1 MIFQGFRALYPKGTA
16 MLATPIVKWAGGKGR
31 LLSQYEP
38 YLPTQFKRYFE
49 PFAGGAAVFFW
60 LRNQRGA
67 KFPATLNDSNEEL
80 VNCYQVVQQQPDPLL
95 ERLREM
101 AALHSNEYYYE
112 VRADRP
118 EDSLQRAA
126 RLIYLNKTCYNGL
139 YRVNASGGF
148 NVPIGRYKDPSIV
161 QEDKIRAAHA
171 ALKGV
176 QLWNKSFDEAALA
189 ARKGDFVYFDPPYQ
203 PLNATSNFTSYTKDQ
218 FGMEQQCHLAEVF
231 KQLVKRGCHVLLSN
245 SNSELIR
252 NLYRDYQQVE
262 VQAPRFINSKAAG
275 RASIAELLIL
285 ASPAESE

>member
-1 MIFQGFRALYPKGTA
+1 MV
-16 MLATPIVKWAGGKGR
+16 ATPIVKWAGGKGR

-38 YLPTQFKRYFE
+38 YLPSQFKRYFE

-60 LRNQRGA
+60 LRTQRGS
-67 KFPATLNDSNEEL
+67 KFSATLNDSNEEL
-80 VNCYQVVQQQPDPLL
+80 INCYKVVQSEPEPLL

-101 AALHSNEYYYE
+101 AAHHSQDFYYQI
-112 VRADRP
+112 RAERP
-118 EDSLQRAA
+118 EQALERAA

-161 QEDKIRAAHA
+161 QEDKIRSAHTA
-171 ALKGV
+171 FQGV

-203 PLNATSNFTSYTKDQ
+203 PLTATSNFTSYTKDQ
-218 FGMEQQCHLAEVF
+218 FGMEQQCHLAEIF

-245 SNSELIR
+245 SDSELVR
-252 NLYRDYQQVE
+252 NLYRGFRQVE
-262 VQAPRFINSKAAG
+262 IQAPRFINSKAAG
-275 RASIAELLIL
+275 RSSIAELLIL
-285 ASPAESE
+285 AAPAESVSTSPE

>member
-1 MIFQGFRALYPKGTA
+1 

-49 PFAGGAAVFFW
+49 PFAGGAAIFFR
-60 LRNQRGA
+60 LRNERGR
-67 KFPATLNDSNEEL
+67 KFPAILNDSNEEL
-80 VNCYQVVQQQPDPLL
+80 INCYQVVQSQPEPLL

-101 AALHSNEYYYE
+101 AARHSQDHYYQI
-112 VRADRP
+112 RAARP
-118 EDSLQRAA
+118 EQSLERAA

-171 ALKGV
+171 ALQGV
-176 QLWNKSFDEAALA
+176 QFWNKEFDEAALA

-203 PLNATSNFTSYTKDQ
+203 PLTATSNFTSYTRDQ
-218 FGMEQQCHLAEVF
+218 FGMAQQCHLAEVF

-245 SNSELIR
+245 SDSELVR
-252 NLYRDYQQVE
+252 NLYRDYRQVE
-262 VQAPRFINSKAAG
+262 IQAPRFINSKAAG
-275 RASIAELLIL
+275 RSSIVELLIL
-285 ASPAESE
+285 ASPAERDAASQE

>member
-1 MIFQGFRALYPKGTA
+1 MV
-16 MLATPIVKWAGGKGR
+16 ATPIVKWAGGKGR

-60 LRNQRGA
+60 LRNHRGL
-67 KFPATLNDSNEEL
+67 KFSATLNDSNEEL
-80 VNCYQVVQQQPDPLL
+80 INCYQVVQSQPGPLL

-101 AALHSNEYYYE
+101 AARHGQEFYYQ
-112 VRADRP
+112 VRAERP
-118 EDSLQRAA
+118 ENPLERAA

-148 NVPIGRYKDPSIV
+148 NVPIGRYQDPAIV
-161 QEDKIRAAHA
+161 QEEKILAAHA
-171 ALKGV
+171 ALQGV
-176 QLWNKSFDEAALA
+176 QLKTTGFDEAALA

-203 PLNATSNFTSYTKDQ
+203 PLTATSNFTSYTKDQ

-245 SNSELIR
+245 SDSELVR

-262 VQAPRFINSKAAG
+262 VRAPRFINSKAAG
-275 RASIAELLIL
+275 RSSIAELLIL
-285 ASPAESE
+285 ANPPEIDSVSPE

>member
-1 MIFQGFRALYPKGTA
+1 MV
-16 MLATPIVKWAGGKGR
+16 ATPIVKWAGGKGR

-38 YLPTQFKRYFE
+38 YLPTRFKRYIE

-60 LRNQRGA
+60 LRNQHGP
-67 KFPATLNDSNEEL
+67 KFSATLNDSNEEL
-80 VNCYQVVQQQPDPLL
+80 INCYQVVQSQPEPLL
-95 ERLREM
+95 ERLRGM
-101 AALHSNEYYYE
+101 AARHGTDYYYE
-112 VRADRP
+112 VRAERP
-118 EDSLQRAA
+118 VEPLERAA

-148 NVPIGRYKDPSIV
+148 NVPIGRYQDPAIA
-161 QEDKIRAAHA
+161 QEDKILAAHT
-171 ALKGV
+171 ALQGV
-176 QLWNKSFDEAALA
+176 QLKTVSFDEAALA

-245 SNSELIR
+245 SDSELVR

-262 VQAPRFINSKAAG
+262 IQAPRFINSKAAG
-275 RASIAELLIL
+275 RSSIAELLIL
-285 ASPAESE
+285 ASPPATDLASPE

>member
-1 MIFQGFRALYPKGTA
+1 

-38 YLPTQFKRYFE
+38 YLPIRFKRYFE

-60 LRNQRGA
+60 LRNHRGL
-67 KFPATLNDSNEEL
+67 KFSATLNDSNEEL
-80 VNCYQVVQQQPDPLL
+80 INCYQVVQSQPEPLL

-101 AALHSNEYYYE
+101 AAHHSHDYYYQ
-112 VRADRP
+112 VRAERP
-118 EDSLQRAA
+118 EPALERAA

-161 QEDKIRAAHA
+161 QEDKIRAAHL
-171 ALKGV
+171 ALQGV
-176 QLWNKSFDEAALA
+176 QLCNKGFDEAALA

-245 SNSELIR
+245 SDSDLVR
-252 NLYRDYQQVE
+252 NLYRDFRQVE
-262 VQAPRFINSKAAG
+262 IQAPRFINSKAAG
-275 RASIAELLIL
+275 RSSIAELLIL
-285 ASPAESE
+285 ANPAEPESTSQE

>member
-1 MIFQGFRALYPKGTA
+1 

-38 YLPTQFKRYFE
+38 HLPTQFKRYFE
-49 PFAGGAAVFFW
+49 PFAGGAAIFFR
-60 LRNQRGA
+60 LRNERGR

-80 VNCYQVVQQQPDPLL
+80 INCYQVVQSQPEPLL

-101 AALHSNEYYYE
+101 AARHSQDHYYQI
-112 VRADRP
+112 RAERP
-118 EDSLQRAA
+118 EQSLEKAA

-148 NVPIGRYKDPSIV
+148 NVPMGRYKHPVIV

-171 ALKGV
+171 ALQGV
-176 QLWNKSFDEAALA
+176 QLWNKGFEQATLG

-203 PLNATSNFTSYTKDQ
+203 PLTATSNFTSYTKDQ
-218 FGMEQQCHLAEVF
+218 FGMEQQCRLAEVF

-245 SNSELIR
+245 SDSELVR
-252 NLYRDYQQVE
+252 NLYRDYRQVE
-262 VQAPRFINSKAAG
+262 IQAPRFINSKAAG
-275 RASIAELLIL
+275 RSSIVELLIL
-285 ASPAESE
+285 ASPAERDAASQE

>member
-1 MIFQGFRALYPKGTA
+1 

-60 LRNQRGA
+60 LRNERGR
-67 KFPATLNDSNEEL
+67 KFSATLNDSNEEL
-80 VNCYQVVQQQPDPLL
+80 INCYQVVQTQPEPLL

-101 AALHSNEYYYE
+101 AGRHSQDYYYQ
-112 VRADRP
+112 VRAERP
-118 EDSLQRAA
+118 EQSLERAA

-148 NVPIGRYKDPSIV
+148 NVPIGRYQDPSIV
-161 QEDKIRAAHA
+161 QEDKIRAAHS
-171 ALKGV
+171 ALQGV
-176 QLWNKSFDEAALA
+176 QLWNKGFDEAALS

-203 PLNATSNFTSYTKDQ
+203 PLTSTSNFTSYTKDQ

-245 SNSELIR
+245 SDSELIR

-262 VQAPRFINSKAAG
+262 IQAPRFINSKAAG
-275 RASIAELLIL
+275 RSSIAELLIL
-285 ASPAESE
+285 ANPAEIGAASPEWGP